1 MGSRAEGESPFGRGG
16 GRGRSRA
23 EGGFGFDD
31 FGFGVASRGLV
42 AGRRERARDKSLD
55 EFMKMTGQFR
65 YGA

>member
-1 MGSRAEGESPFGRGG
+1 MGSRAEGESPFGGRG

-42 AGRRERARDKSLD
+42 AGRRERARDKGLD

>member
-1 MGSRAEGESPFGRGG
+1 VSHRSAGAVAEGAGRK
-16 GRGRSRA
+16 
-23 EGGFGFDD
+23 GGFGFDD

-42 AGRRERARDKSLD
+42 AGRRERARDKGLD